1 MIMKAHCCTNYAYYS
16 MIMVRK
22 FKNKVGLE
30 RHLARF
36 DRFIVHIRIKKYK
49 LGLWLVRLIQ

>member
-36 DRFIVHIRIKKYK
+36 DFA
-49 LGLWLVRLIQ
+49 